1 MADPLPGFYENDS
14 TPLSGAALNDLNP
27 VDFGPLP
34 LGEVSQPQDSKH
46 RPLHLWN
53 DKGGGARKTM
63 ETVELAL
70 KDSLGGDTGQFI
82 AGTAGNGFVP
92 FYEVRSSGAAGCQDD
107 AETLWSKVGGLIEH
121 LIGDIPA
128 GARRS
133 IWLRCEVPLDA
144 TGDLTGLLVVNYTFT
159 P

>member
-1 MADPLPGFYENDS
+1 MAVSPSTSAGATAPLDARMMAKGVSCRSAAPLGGRLGTS
-14 TPLSGAALNDLNP
+14 RPTPGAALNDLNP

-82 AGTAGNGFVP
+82 AGTAGNGF
-92 FYEVRSSGAAGCQDD
+92 
-107 AETLWSKVGGLIEH
+107 
-121 LIGDIPA
+121 
-128 GARRS
+128 
-133 IWLRCEVPLDA
+133 
-144 TGDLTGLLVVNYTFT
+144 
-159 P
+159 